1 MLKNKWFVG
10 GFVVIL
16 IVTLYYS
23 LSTELPFAERIE
35 RSREDYKQNIL
46 SMEDS
51 PIDLDTFEHFEY
63 FDPNE
68 AFLIEGKFIASEEN
82 ETFKLMMTDS
92 STNDIPLAGIA
103 ELVINGQIVKLK
115 VFDEGETFLLPFND
129 KTNSVTT
136 YGGGR
141 YINIEKRAVNDDE
154 ITVDF
159 NEAHNFY
166 CAYNLNYVCPL
177 PPREN
182 NIDVE
187 INAGEK
193 TYGDHQHD

>member
-1 MLKNKWFVG
+1 MQRNTWLKV
-10 GFVVIL
+10 GFVLIFGVIM
-16 IVTLYYS
+16 YYS

-35 RSREDYKQNIL
+35 RSRENYKQNIL

-63 FDPNE
+63 FDPD
-68 AFLIEGKFIASEEN
+68 ATFVIEGNFVGSPEK

-92 STNDIPLAGIA
+92 SMNDIPLAGIA
-103 ELVINGQIVKLK
+103 RITIEGKPVDLK
-115 VFDEGETFLLPFND
+115 IFDEGETYLLPFND
-129 KTNSVTT
+129 KTNTVST

-141 YINIEKRAVNDDE
+141 YINIDKRAVDGDK
-154 ITVDF
+154 ITIDF

-166 CAYNLNYVCPL
+166 CNYNVSYVCPL

-182 NIDVE
+182 YIPAE

-193 TYGDHQHD
+193 TYGVHQHD

>member
-10 GFVVIL
+10 GFIVIL
-16 IVTLYYS
+16 VVTLYYS
-23 LSTELPFAERIE
+23 LSTELPFVERIE

-68 AFLIEGKFIASEEN
+68 SFLIEGKFTASKEN

-92 STNDIPLAGIA
+92 STNDIPLAGTA
-103 ELVINGQIVKLK
+103 ELVINGQAVKLK

-129 KTNSVTT
+129 KTNSVKT

-166 CAYNLNYVCPL
+166 CAYNFSYVCPL

-182 NIDVE
+182 NIGVE

-193 TYGDHQHD
+193 TYGEHQHD

>member
-10 GFVVIL
+10 GFMVIL
-16 IVTLYYS
+16 VVTLYYS
-23 LSTELPFAERIE
+23 LSTELPFVERIE

-68 AFLIEGKFIASEEN
+68 SFLIEGKFTASKEN

-92 STNDIPLAGIA
+92 STNDIPLAGTA
-103 ELVINGQIVKLK
+103 ELVINGQAVKLK

-129 KTNSVTT
+129 KTNSVKT

-166 CAYNLNYVCPL
+166 CAYNFSYVCPL

-182 NIDVE
+182 NIGVE

-193 TYGDHQHD
+193 TYGEHQHD